1 MESFVNVQTLRRTD
15 CFTPTRRPQK
25 GFKKRPYVNV
35 HGMSLLSLGR
45 FLKHLTKHTWFLFRG
60 FSRMDSVRATCRV
73 LATLLRIDARALPC
87 AVGLVQVTRGGSAA
101 RGSGRALSRFA
112 AGRQR
117 RRGAEVKG
125 SSSDEE
131 SGDSESPSAESERG
145 RSGDY

>member
-1 MESFVNVQTLRRTD
+1 VN
-15 CFTPTRRPQK
+15 F
-25 GFKKRPYVNV
+25 

-45 FLKHLTKHTWFLFRG
+45 FLKPLTKHTCFFFRG
-60 FSRMDSVRATCRV
+60 FSRMDSVRTTCRV
-73 LATLLRIDARALPC
+73 LATLLRIDGRALPC
-87 AVGLVQVTRGGSAA
+87 AVGLVQVTRGSAA
-101 RGSGRALSRFA
+101 RGSGRAVSRFA

-117 RRGAEVKG
+117 RRGAEVEG